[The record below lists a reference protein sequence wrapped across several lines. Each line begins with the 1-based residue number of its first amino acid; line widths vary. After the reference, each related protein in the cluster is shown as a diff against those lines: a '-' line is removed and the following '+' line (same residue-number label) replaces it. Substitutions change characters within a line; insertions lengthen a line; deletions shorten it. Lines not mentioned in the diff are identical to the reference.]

1 MATVIKVGETIPE
14 GIFKYVPY
22 SPDLENGVS
31 WIQLH
36 RRKTKNW
43 LAFCHGYKS
52 WDAEFVS
59 SNICYRHANTS
70 HLNQLA
76 IPLSTNEW
84 KGKKVVLLSVPGAF
98 TVSTFKKIYL
108 KKQSV
113 IAAIQ
118 PTCHVNHLPSYLQ
131 KYDEFV
137 AKGADVVAVLA
148 ANDPFVMSGWAG
160 VEGLKDKVI
169 NVHFFFVLYHEVIA
183 WGRFLLS
190 QTPMRSGPNNLD

>member
-1 MATVIKVGETIPE
+1 
-14 GIFKYVPY
+14 
-22 SPDLENGVS
+22 
-31 WIQLH
+31 
-36 RRKTKNW
+36 
-43 LAFCHGYKS
+43 
-52 WDAEFVS
+52 
-59 SNICYRHANTS
+59 
-70 HLNQLA
+70 
-76 IPLSTNEW
+76 
-84 KGKKVVLLSVPGAF
+84 VLLSVPGAF
-98 TVSTFKKIYL
+98 TVSTFKKIYF

-169 NVHFFFVLYHEVIA
+169 NVHFFRYISRGNRPRQILALTDTYAE
-183 WGRFLLS
+183 WSKQLG
-190 QTPMRSGPNNLD
+190 LDKDFTGVGFGIRTARYAMILDDLVVKYIGVSFCHR